1 MILQFIWRDLLINS
15 FIKNILSATLQ
26 PLSRALEIEIRKTA
40 VSSLTFASSLKIMDD
55 CIMQKFA
62 ILNMEVDILS
72 IGKNSKWT
80 IFPAMICK

>member
-1 MILQFIWRDLLINS
+1 MILQFIWRDLLINP

-55 CIMQKFA
+55 CIM
-62 ILNMEVDILS
+62 
-72 IGKNSKWT
+72 
-80 IFPAMICK
+80 